1 MTTLMRR
8 ALNVML
14 AFASLVLGLPSF
26 GQSLA
31 QLAAYNGLDRTQRLI
46 AGARKEGSL
55 FLYTTTPVEY
65 LNLLT
70 EDFENRYGV
79 KVNVWRARS
88 EVVLQKVLSE
98 ARGGTHNVDV
108 IQSIAPPMEALH
120 RENLLQPVKSP
131 LAKGLV
137 PDAVPAHNE
146 WVATLRYVFVQAYN
160 TNKVKKEELPKKY
173 KDLLDPKWK
182 GRLGIEASDHEWFY
196 SIVQDMGEER
206 GLKFFCDLV
215 ATNGLSTRAG
225 HPLLTNLVA
234 SGEVPLALTVYNYS
248 PEQAKQKGAPID
260 WFAIEPAIAITDGMG
275 VAKRAPHPHAA
286 LLFYDYMISEDAQ
299 KILAKIGYVPT
310 NRSVESPL
318 KGVRSKNLAGAPLL
332 DSQQRSNALF
342 DEIVINKRPCK

>member
-1 MTTLMRR
+1 M
-8 ALNVML
+8 NVMRKVWRVML
-14 AFASLVLGLPSF
+14 GVAFITWAVPSWA
-26 GQSLA
+26 QSLGE
-31 QLAAYNGLDRTQRLI
+31 LAAYKGADRTPRLI

-70 EDFENRYGV
+70 QDFEKRYAV

-120 RENLLQPVKSP
+120 RENLLQAITSP
-131 LAKGLV
+131 GTKDLI
-137 PDAVPAHNE
+137 PDALPAHHE

-160 TNKVKKEELPKKY
+160 TTQVRKEELPKRY
-173 KDLLDPKWK
+173 EDLLDSKWK

-196 SIVQDMGEER
+196 SVVQDMGEER
-206 GLKFFCDLV
+206 GIRFFCDLV
-215 ATNGLSTRAG
+215 AKNGLSTRAG

-248 PEQAKQKGAPID
+248 PEQARQKGAPID
-260 WFAIEPAIAITDGMG
+260 WFAIEPAIAITDGIA

-286 LLFYDYMISEDAQ
+286 LLFYDYMIGEDAQ
-299 KILAKIGYVPT
+299 KILARIGYVPT
-310 NRSVESPL
+310 HRNVESPL
-318 KGVRSKNLAGAPLL
+318 KGVAIKSLGGVPLL
-332 DSQQRSNALF
+332 DSQSRSNALF
-342 DEIVINKRPCK
+342 DDIVMNKRPCK